1 MNTSQLA
8 YLAHLIGPI
17 KTHQASHLQPLK
29 FPPLVLYSFSEPRWE
44 NSYQT
49 DLLKR
54 FLRSHVYIYKPCNLC
69 VLIYFNTNEVNKSGA
84 PLGKEK
90 PKHSPGRPQAPGG
103 GHWSRGPWVPRLHS
117 GLGSLVFTRPVPW
130 PQGALPSAPLGEQAK
145 MLGTC
150 NS

>member
-90 PKHSPGRPQAPGG
+90 PPHLREK
-103 GHWSRGPWVPRLHS
+103 
-117 GLGSLVFTRPVPW
+117 
-130 PQGALPSAPLGEQAK
+130 EQN
-145 MLGTC
+145 M
-150 NS
+150 